1 MGGGHT
7 AQSVRI
13 IGVDPGYA
21 IVGWG
26 VLDYGGNHFTTV
38 SYGAIQ
44 TDAGTP
50 FARRLERIYDE
61 FALVLA
67 KHRPDGMGMEKLY
80 FTKNVTTG
88 IDVAQARGV
97 LLLAAQKAGLRIG
110 EYTPLQ
116 VKQAVTGYGKA
127 EKQQMMRMTQMLLGL
142 TALPKPDDTAD
153 ALAVAICH
161 AHTVGTG

>member
-1 MGGGHT
+1 M
-7 AQSVRI
+7 RI

-26 VLDYGGNHFTTV
+26 VLDYAGSHFATV
-38 SYGAIQ
+38 DYGAIQ
-44 TDAGTP
+44 TQAGLP
-50 FARRLERIYDE
+50 FARRLEQIYSE
-61 FALVLA
+61 FTAILA

-97 LLLAAQKAGLRIG
+97 LLLAGQGAGLRLG
-110 EYTPLQ
+110 EYTPLE

-127 EKQQMMRMTQMLLGL
+127 EKQQVMQMTKMLLGL
-142 TALPKPDDTAD
+142 AALPKPDDTAD

-161 AHTVGTG
+161 AHTVRAIDN